1 MRSPEE
7 RPTAANAK
15 SVERNIFSA
24 GSAPSAVRSF
34 VVLLGKEWRE
44 LMASRAWWVLLLVMG
59 PLVGVS
65 FISAVRTYAEA
76 SGLNGTAVGV
86 GEAFSPLVGIWA
98 PTFSACELAAAFLLP
113 FVAIRVVSGDR
124 QSGALKIELQHPMS
138 SFARVG
144 AKALVLLAGWFVAS
158 LAPAAAVGLWRSY
171 GGSIY
176 PPELATVVLGHLLNA
191 GLTIALAAAM
201 ASISDHPSTAAILTL
216 TVTVGT
222 WIVNFVAA
230 IHGGVWERAAAYTPT
245 AMVAEFQHGL
255 IRLDVV
261 LIASA
266 LVLMGLTLAAIW
278 VRLGVAVRRRVFD
291 SAGLLAVG
299 AAAMIA
305 CTFATAS
312 WDTSESRANSFP
324 EADEA
329 ALEQVHGSLHIQA
342 HLAPEDPRRSD
353 LEHRAL
359 SKLRRVMPKL
369 QVQYVSATSI
379 GLFEQNSQHYGEI
392 WYELDGRKVVSRVTT
407 VEGVLEAIYHLAGL
421 TVPVESDAAEFRGH
435 PLAVPPKGAA
445 TVFYRLWPALVA
457 GAAFFE
463 FRRHA

>member
-1 MRSPEE
+1 LKP
-7 RPTAANAK
+7 
-15 SVERNIFSA
+15 F
-24 GSAPSAVRSF
+24 F
-34 VVLLGKEWRE
+34 VLLRKEWRE
-44 LMASRAWWVLLLVMG
+44 LRASRAWWVLLLVMG

-124 QSGALKIELQHPMS
+124 QSGAIKIELQHPMS

-144 AKALVLLAGWFVAS
+144 AKALVLLGGWLVAS
-158 LAPAAAVGLWRSY
+158 LAPAVAVLLWKSY

-176 PPELATVVLGHLLNA
+176 APELATVVIGHLLNA

-222 WIVNFVAA
+222 WIINFVAA

-261 LIASA
+261 LIALA
-266 LVLMGLTLAAIW
+266 LVLTGLTLAAIW
-278 VRLGVAVRRRVFD
+278 GRLGVAVRRRVFD
-291 SAGLLAVG
+291 SAGVFAVA

-329 ALEQVHGSLHIQA
+329 ALERIREPLHIQA
-342 HLAPEDPRRSD
+342 NLAPEDPRRSD
-353 LEHRAL
+353 LERRAL
-359 SKLRRVMPKL
+359 SKLRRVMPAL

-379 GLFEQNSQHYGEI
+379 GLFEQSSQHYGEI
-392 WYELDGRKVVSRVTT
+392 WYELGGRKVMSRVTT
-407 VEGVLEAIYHLAGL
+407 VEGVLEAIYEL
-421 TVPVESDAAEFRGH
+421 TGVTTPIQNGAAEFRGH
-435 PLAVPPKGAA
+435 PLAVPPNGAA

-463 FRRHA
+463 FRRRA